1 MKSNINVIQYE
12 CYIKATEKQLEG
24 LKWKDKR
31 IYHIMEIKNENLQ
44 KEIYGF
50 VDDRCKRLAITTV
63 VGDIYKFD
71 LLVEFL
77 NSKCLELKSITDRP
91 IDDLKRSY
99 KAFLYQKGLSLRVNR
114 SRKDRQT
121 EGKQDSANISY
132 LNMLY
137 SYVTEQKN
145 ISIPENEKD
154 VWDMRKLDIVPRSN
168 PIRGRYRLDFRDIQ
182 QKEFKEIAKKILY
195 SHCGVKAMGSI
206 KSELLAFRRFA
217 HFVYEKYPRV
227 RHLIE
232 IDRNMIE
239 EYLVYIKTET
249 GLSAVSYSTELSVLG
264 NILDEI
270 GRELEIGE
278 LCNLFLSSDCKSYD
292 NSLPRAYSDDEIK
305 RFNRELTKLRPQ
317 IGRCLIIHQM
327 LGTRIEDTLT
337 LRRDCMKEKEGHFYI
352 TIRQSKT
359 RMYTRPISNQLA
371 ELINKAI
378 EVSVERY
385 PNADYIFL
393 QDNGKL
399 YTDSILKYHV
409 NILIYENN
417 IKDDN
422 GEYFEFR
429 THRFRHTFGVKLTE
443 MHLDDDSIARLLGH
457 KDTRSVSHYRRL
469 RNEVLAKDTLEV
481 RNELNQMLNQYREEK
496 KNGKI

>member
-1 MKSNINVIQYE
+1 
-12 CYIKATEKQLEG
+12 
-24 LKWKDKR
+24 
-31 IYHIMEIKNENLQ
+31 
-44 KEIYGF
+44 
-50 VDDRCKRLAITTV
+50 
-63 VGDIYKFD
+63 
-71 LLVEFL
+71 
-77 NSKCLELKSITDRP
+77 
-91 IDDLKRSY
+91 
-99 KAFLYQKGLSLRVNR
+99 
-114 SRKDRQT
+114 
-121 EGKQDSANISY
+121 
-132 LNMLY
+132 
-137 SYVTEQKN
+137 
-145 ISIPENEKD
+145 
-154 VWDMRKLDIVPRSN
+154 
-168 PIRGRYRLDFRDIQ
+168 
-182 QKEFKEIAKKILY
+182 
-195 SHCGVKAMGSI
+195 
-206 KSELLAFRRFA
+206 
-217 HFVYEKYPRV
+217 
-227 RHLIE
+227 
-232 IDRNMIE
+232 
-239 EYLVYIKTET
+239 
-249 GLSAVSYSTELSVLG
+249 
-264 NILDEI
+264 
-270 GRELEIGE
+270 
-278 LCNLFLSSDCKSYD
+278 
-292 NSLPRAYSDDEIK
+292 
-305 RFNRELTKLRPQ
+305 
-317 IGRCLIIHQM
+317 
-327 LGTRIEDTLT
+327 
-337 LRRDCMKEKEGHFYI
+337 MKEKEGHFYI

>member
-1 MKSNINVIQYE
+1 MLYQ
-12 CYIKATEKQLEG
+12 KQLEG

-182 QKEFKEIAKKILY
+182 QKEFKEIAK
-195 SHCGVKAMGSI
+195 
-206 KSELLAFRRFA
+206 
-217 HFVYEKYPRV
+217 
-227 RHLIE
+227 
-232 IDRNMIE
+232 
-239 EYLVYIKTET
+239 
-249 GLSAVSYSTELSVLG
+249 
-264 NILDEI
+264 
-270 GRELEIGE
+270 
-278 LCNLFLSSDCKSYD
+278 
-292 NSLPRAYSDDEIK
+292 
-305 RFNRELTKLRPQ
+305 
-317 IGRCLIIHQM
+317 
-327 LGTRIEDTLT
+327 
-337 LRRDCMKEKEGHFYI
+337 
-352 TIRQSKT
+352 
-359 RMYTRPISNQLA
+359 
-371 ELINKAI
+371 INK
-378 EVSVERY
+378 SGR
-385 PNADYIFL
+385 
-393 QDNGKL
+393 
-399 YTDSILKYHV
+399 
-409 NILIYENN
+409 
-417 IKDDN
+417 
-422 GEYFEFR
+422 
-429 THRFRHTFGVKLTE
+429 
-443 MHLDDDSIARLLGH
+443 
-457 KDTRSVSHYRRL
+457 
-469 RNEVLAKDTLEV
+469 
-481 RNELNQMLNQYREEK
+481 
-496 KNGKI
+496 KNRC